1 MSYTFYV
8 FLYCLV
14 LFFFMLFKGGKRKYE
29 VYLLLVL
36 PVLIYVHSFLDP
48 NTIADLPTYRESF
61 ADVRLTNVFN
71 PVDLQIYRSFHKEEF
86 GFILLLKLVGL
97 FTDDFNVFLCLF
109 SGLLLGVYSYV
120 ILKLSPNVCLS
131 ILFLM
136 VIVFDQSIFVLRQH
150 LSVAFILL
158 TIPSIIERKIWKF
171 TAILTI
177 AILFHKSS
185 LIWGIMYFMY
195 GIKKP
200 WKMFVTLGLVAI
212 GLGLI
217 FSFLSFFDEQL
228 SLGYSSYIDGKKTG
242 KSNLVSFF
250 IGLGL
255 FLSYF
260 FICRK
265 KVFENGLMKVC
276 LLSLYVYVVLSLVGI
291 NIGLLSR
298 FTLVFQTS
306 LFFVIPI
313 VCKVLKNKWLKV
325 GYVSSCLIC
334 FAYINYFGSFS
345 EYLANTKLFVFGTEQ
360 MLYYLVFTGITLY
373 SVIFLYERH
382 LKADKKKRL
391 IRKKELSTTPSRKN
405 KMYV

>member
-1 MSYTFYV
+1 
-8 FLYCLV
+8 
-14 LFFFMLFKGGKRKYE
+14 MLFKGGKRKYE

-171 TAILTI
+171 MAILTI

-360 MLYYLVFTGITLY
+360 MLFYLVFTGITLY
-373 SVIFLYERH
+373 SVIYLYERH

>member
-360 MLYYLVFTGITLY
+360 MLFYLVFTGITLY
-373 SVIFLYERH
+373 NVIYLYERH

>member
-1 MSYTFYV
+1 
-8 FLYCLV
+8 
-14 LFFFMLFKGGKRKYE
+14 
-29 VYLLLVL
+29 
-36 PVLIYVHSFLDP
+36 
-48 NTIADLPTYRESF
+48 
-61 ADVRLTNVFN
+61 
-71 PVDLQIYRSFHKEEF
+71 
-86 GFILLLKLVGL
+86 
-97 FTDDFNVFLCLF
+97 
-109 SGLLLGVYSYV
+109 
-120 ILKLSPNVCLS
+120 
-131 ILFLM
+131 
-136 VIVFDQSIFVLRQH
+136 
-150 LSVAFILL
+150 
-158 TIPSIIERKIWKF
+158 
-171 TAILTI
+171 
-177 AILFHKSS
+177 
-185 LIWGIMYFMY
+185 MY
-195 GIKKP
+195 GMKKP
-200 WKMFVTLGLVAI
+200 WKIFITLGIVAI

-217 FSFLSFFDEQL
+217 FSLLSFLDEQL
-228 SLGYSSYIDGKKTG
+228 SLGYSSYIEGEKTG

-265 KVFENGLMKVC
+265 KIFENGLMKVC

-291 NIGLLSR
+291 NISLLSR

-360 MLYYLVFTGITLY
+360 MLFYLVFTGITLY
-373 SVIFLYERH
+373 SVIYLYESH

>member
-158 TIPSIIERKIWKF
+158 TIPSIIERKIWNF

-360 MLYYLVFTGITLY
+360 MLFYLVFTGITLY
-373 SVIFLYERH
+373 SVIYLYERH

>member
-8 FLYCLV
+8 FLSCLV

-360 MLYYLVFTGITLY
+360 MLFYLVFTGITLY
-373 SVIFLYERH
+373 SVIYLYERH

>member
-1 MSYTFYV
+1 
-8 FLYCLV
+8 
-14 LFFFMLFKGGKRKYE
+14 MLFKGGKRKYE

-61 ADVRLTNVFN
+61 ADVRLTNVSN

-171 TAILTI
+171 TAILTF

-360 MLYYLVFTGITLY
+360 MLFYLVFTGITLY

>member
-360 MLYYLVFTGITLY
+360 MLFYLVFTGITLY

>member
-382 LKADKKKRL
+382 LMADKKKRL

>member
-325 GYVSSCLIC
+325 EYVSSCLIC

-360 MLYYLVFTGITLY
+360 MLFYLVFTGITLY
-373 SVIFLYERH
+373 SVIYLYERH

>member
-200 WKMFVTLGLVAI
+200 WKMFVTLGL
-212 GLGLI
+212 
-217 FSFLSFFDEQL
+217 DW
-228 SLGYSSYIDGKKTG
+228 KKCG
-242 KSNLVSFF
+242 RRLLCCMRDVN
-250 IGLGL
+250 
-255 FLSYF
+255 
-260 FICRK
+260 K
-265 KVFENGLMKVC
+265 K
-276 LLSLYVYVVLSLVGI
+276 
-291 NIGLLSR
+291 
-298 FTLVFQTS
+298 
-306 LFFVIPI
+306 
-313 VCKVLKNKWLKV
+313 
-325 GYVSSCLIC
+325 
-334 FAYINYFGSFS
+334 
-345 EYLANTKLFVFGTEQ
+345 
-360 MLYYLVFTGITLY
+360 
-373 SVIFLYERH
+373 
-382 LKADKKKRL
+382 
-391 IRKKELSTTPSRKN
+391 
-405 KMYV
+405 

>member
-171 TAILTI
+171 TAILTF

-360 MLYYLVFTGITLY
+360 MLFYLVFTGITLY

>member
-360 MLYYLVFTGITLY
+360 MLFYLVFTGITLY
-373 SVIFLYERH
+373 SVIYLYGRH

>member
-360 MLYYLVFTGITLY
+360 MLFYLVFTGITLY

-391 IRKKELSTTPSRKN
+391 IRKKELSTTPSSKN

>member
-360 MLYYLVFTGITLY
+360 MLFYLVFTGITLY
-373 SVIFLYERH
+373 SVIYLYERH

>member
-1 MSYTFYV
+1 MSYTFYA

-14 LFFFMLFKGGKRKYE
+14 LFFLMLFKGGKSKYE

-48 NTIADLPTYRESF
+48 NTIVDLPTYRESF
-61 ADVRLTNVFN
+61 ADVRLTNIFN
-71 PVDLQIYRSFHKEEF
+71 PVDLEIYRSFHKEEF

-109 SGLLLGVYSYV
+109 SSLLLGVYSYV

-150 LSVAFILL
+150 LSVAFVLL
-158 TIPSIIERKIWKF
+158 TIPSIIERKIWRF
-171 TAILTI
+171 ATIMTI

-185 LIWGIMYFMY
+185 LIWCIIYFMY
-195 GIKKP
+195 GMKKP
-200 WKMFVTLGLVAI
+200 WKIFLTLGFVAI

-217 FSFLSFFDEQL
+217 FSLLSFLDEQL
-228 SLGYSSYIDGKKTG
+228 SLGYSSYIEGEKTG
-242 KSNLVSFF
+242 TSNLVSFF

-265 KVFENGLMKVC
+265 KVFKNGLMKVC
-276 LLSLYVYVVLSLVGI
+276 LLSLYAYAVLSLVGI
-291 NIGLLSR
+291 NISLLSR

-306 LFFVIPI
+306 IFFVVPI
-313 VCKVLKNKWLKV
+313 VCKVLKNKWLKF

-334 FAYINYFGSFS
+334 FVYINYFGSFS
-345 EYLANTKLFVFGTEQ
+345 EYLANTKLFIFGTEQ
-360 MLYYLVFTGITLY
+360 MLFYLVFTGITLY
-373 SVIFLYERH
+373 SVIYLYERH
-382 LKADKKKRL
+382 LKADKKKE
-391 IRKKELSTTPSRKN
+391 ISITSFRKRI
-405 KMYV
+405 

>member
-1 MSYTFYV
+1 
-8 FLYCLV
+8 
-14 LFFFMLFKGGKRKYE
+14 MLFKGGKRKYE

-360 MLYYLVFTGITLY
+360 MLFYLVFTGITLY

>member
-1 MSYTFYV
+1 
-8 FLYCLV
+8 
-14 LFFFMLFKGGKRKYE
+14 MLFKGGKSKYE

-36 PVLIYVHSFLDP
+36 PVLIYVHSFLDT
-48 NTIADLPTYRESF
+48 NTIVDLPIYRESF

-71 PVDLQIYRSFHKEEF
+71 PVDLEIYRSFHKEEF

-97 FTDDFNVFLCLF
+97 FTHDFNVFLCLF
-109 SGLLLGVYSYV
+109 SCLLLGVYSYV
-120 ILKLSPNVCLS
+120 ILKLSPNVGLS

-150 LSVAFILL
+150 LSVAFVLL
-158 TIPSIIERKIWKF
+158 TIPSIIERKIWRF
-171 TAILTI
+171 TAIMTI

-195 GIKKP
+195 GMKKP
-200 WKMFVTLGLVAI
+200 WKIFITLGLVAI
-212 GLGLI
+212 GLGLV
-217 FSFLSFFDEQL
+217 FSFLSFLDDQL
-228 SLGYSSYIDGKKTG
+228 SLGYSSYIEGEKTG

-250 IGLGL
+250 LGLGL
-255 FLSYF
+255 FLSYI

-265 KVFENGLMKVC
+265 KIFENGLMKVC

-291 NIGLLSR
+291 NISMLSR

-313 VCKVLKNKWLKV
+313 VCKELKNKWLKF

-334 FAYINYFGSFS
+334 FVYINYFGSFS
-345 EYLANTKLFVFGTEQ
+345 VNLANTKLFVFGTEQ
-360 MLYYLVFTGITLY
+360 MLFYLVFTGITLY
-373 SVIFLYERH
+373 SVRYLYERH
-382 LKADKKKRL
+382 LKADKKKRD
-391 IRKKELSTTPSRKN
+391 IVNFFQKKKDVCLN
-405 KMYV
+405 KKSYLQINNW

>member
-14 LFFFMLFKGGKRKYE
+14 LFFFILFKGGKRKYE

-360 MLYYLVFTGITLY
+360 MLFYLVFTGITLY
-373 SVIFLYERH
+373 SVIYLYERH

>member
-1 MSYTFYV
+1 
-8 FLYCLV
+8 
-14 LFFFMLFKGGKRKYE
+14 MLFKGGKRKYE

-360 MLYYLVFTGITLY
+360 MLFYLVFTGITLY

-391 IRKKELSTTPSRKN
+391 IRKKELSTTPSSKN

>member
-97 FTDDFNVFLCLF
+97 FRDDFNVFLCLF

-360 MLYYLVFTGITLY
+360 MLFYLVFTGITLY
-373 SVIFLYERH
+373 SVIYLYERH

>member
-1 MSYTFYV
+1 
-8 FLYCLV
+8 
-14 LFFFMLFKGGKRKYE
+14 MLFKGGKRKYE

-360 MLYYLVFTGITLY
+360 MLFYLVFTGITLY
-373 SVIFLYERH
+373 SVIYLYESH

>member
-171 TAILTI
+171 MAILTI

-360 MLYYLVFTGITLY
+360 MLFYLVFTGITLY
-373 SVIFLYERH
+373 SVIYLYERH

>member
-131 ILFLM
+131 ILFFM

-360 MLYYLVFTGITLY
+360 MLFYLVFTGITLY